1 MLVEDELI
9 IAVDKAMKLEQH
21 GYRALTTHSG
31 EKAIELIETTPEI
44 DLVLMDIDLG
54 KGINGIQTAEKIL
67 QIKELPIIFLSSH
80 IEDEIIKKTERVST
94 NVLPLLYQ
102 AISLFQYP
110 LTP

>member
-1 MLVEDELI
+1 
-9 IAVDKAMKLEQH
+9 MK
-21 GYRALTTHSG
+21 
-31 EKAIELIETTPEI
+31 EI